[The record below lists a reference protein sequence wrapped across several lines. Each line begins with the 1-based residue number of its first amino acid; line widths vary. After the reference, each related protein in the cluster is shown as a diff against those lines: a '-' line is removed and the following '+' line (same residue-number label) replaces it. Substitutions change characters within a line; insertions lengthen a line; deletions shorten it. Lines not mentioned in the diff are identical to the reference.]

1 MVKLVLLGA
10 VGGLLPDGLRIIAAG
25 RLGTMP
31 GYLKTAIFW
40 ISLVLLAGIGALVV
54 WLVGAGS
61 PKEAIA
67 IGFGAPELI
76 SRLGAAA
83 AGQADRDAES
93 GGKVSLL
100 DWWKY

>member
-1 MVKLVLLGA
+1 MDKLVLLGA
-10 VGGLLPDGLRIIAAG
+10 VGGLLPDVLRIIAAG
-25 RLGTMP
+25 RQGTMP
-31 GYLKTAIFW
+31 DSLKRAIFY
-40 ISLVLLAGIGALVV
+40 ISLVLLAGIGALAV

-83 AGQADRDAES
+83 GQVDHGAE
-93 GGKVSLL
+93 GAQRVTLR